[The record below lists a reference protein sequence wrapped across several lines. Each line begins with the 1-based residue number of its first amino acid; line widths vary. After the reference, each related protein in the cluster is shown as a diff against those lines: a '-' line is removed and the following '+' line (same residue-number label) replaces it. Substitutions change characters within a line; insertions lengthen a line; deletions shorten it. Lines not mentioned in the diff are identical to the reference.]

1 MSLEPGDSEDL
12 AHWIRLT
19 LTPGVGPVTARGL
32 LDEFGMPHAIFE
44 SAGGLLAEVAGE
56 RIAGALRARDPERDR
71 QVGRALA
78 WAAEDDH
85 HLVTL
90 ADADYP
96 PLLLRITDP
105 PPVLYVVGRRE
116 CLVRPMVAMV
126 GSRNPTSAGMAN
138 ARGFARALSE
148 AGWTVAS
155 GMALGVDGAAHDGAL
170 SGGAG
175 TVAVLGTGVD
185 IVYPARHKALA
196 RRIAAD
202 GVLLSELPLGTG
214 PSPGLF
220 PRRNR
225 LIAGL
230 SQGVLVVEAALHSGS
245 LITARHAADFGRDV
259 FAIPGSIHSPLA
271 RGCNALIKQGAAL
284 VETAD
289 DVLAELPA
297 SDHPLDPATRAMS
310 ASAHSLPD
318 LLTEQ
323 IELPDQ
329 DPILA
334 AVGHEPV
341 LPDTL
346 AAQLELD
353 AGELGARLVMLE
365 LAGRLERRPDGRV
378 VRTPPVG

>member
-1 MSLEPGDSEDL
+1 M
-12 AHWIRLT
+12 
-19 LTPGVGPVTARGL
+19 
-32 LDEFGMPHAIFE
+32 
-44 SAGGLLAEVAGE
+44 AGE

-116 CLVRPMVAMV
+116 YLVRPMVAMV

-310 ASAHSLPD
+310 ASAHSLSD